1 MIYRTIEN
9 LNSRNNQINSHSCWW
24 HYYEKKESS
33 KSHRI
38 VDLWKK
44 VIFYCFYHK
53 SICLSSKRHCTGNCS
68 LFFNGNTITKRG
80 SASTIWSF
88 FSYAASTIWSF
99 FSYGFGKN
107 SKISCSHCT
116 QSLIRLSFS
125 ILIWLLIIFY
135 NFRRF

>member
-1 MIYRTIEN
+1 MNLQNTLIKIMISPTIEN
-9 LNSRNNQINSHSCWW
+9 LNSRNNQINTHSCWW

-38 VDLWKK
+38 VHLWKK

-88 FSYAASTIWSF
+88 FSY
-99 FSYGFGKN
+99 GFGKFQN
-107 SKISCSHCT
+107 KL
-116 QSLIRLSFS
+116 QSLHTKPYSAF
-125 ILIWLLIIFY
+125 ILHTNLTFDHILQF
-135 NFRRF
+135 